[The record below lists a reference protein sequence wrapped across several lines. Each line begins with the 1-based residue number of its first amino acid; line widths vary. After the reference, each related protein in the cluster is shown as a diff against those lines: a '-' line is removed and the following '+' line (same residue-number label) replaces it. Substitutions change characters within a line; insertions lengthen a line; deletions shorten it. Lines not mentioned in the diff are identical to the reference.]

1 MSGETDFS
9 SFIKNRITELRCQKG
24 ISEYTLNLSIGCSQ
38 CYIQSISSGRILPSM
53 NTFLDICECFGI
65 TPTEFFD
72 PTLQNPTLLHSIISD
87 INKVSEE
94 DLLLLSSVLKR
105 ITRN

>member
-1 MSGETDFS
+1 MNEETDFS
-9 SFIKNRITELRCQKG
+9 AFIKNRITELRCQKG
-24 ISEYTLNLSIGCSQ
+24 ISEYTLSLTIGRSQ
-38 CYIQSISSGRILPSM
+38 GYIQSISSGRILPSM
-53 NTFLDICECFGI
+53 NTFLDICKYFDI

-72 PTLQNPTLLHSIISD
+72 PSFQNPTLLHSIISD
-87 INKVSEE
+87 ISKFSEE